1 LAAAFGIL
9 FGMLMARST
18 AVHWLLDPLVALGF
32 PSPKIAFLPVF
43 ILWFGIESVSKI
55 LLVGFACVLPVII
68 GTFSAARAVNRV
80 LLWSAFS
87 LGTSQQALLVH
98 IILPAC
104 YPRIFATLR
113 IALPVALITTFTA
126 EMVAGGGGMGATL
139 VYSQRFFESQ
149 RGSHT
154 FWLCSESASFSMR
167 QCGYFSGTTW
177 LGRRITEPN
186 DLNVDAYQD
195 EIAAIASKSAVRHL
209 LSIVYSLA
217 RPHRQ
222 SPLAVH
228 CSTPLNRCTAFIKLI
243 RCLCAPVSAH
253 RRCNNCQPA
262 RRAWEEH

>member
-139 VYSQRFFESQ
+139 VYSQRFFESP
-149 RGSHT
+149 T
-154 FWLCSESASFSMR
+154 VFAYILVM
-167 QCGYFSGTTW
+167 
-177 LGRRITEPN
+177 LGIG
-186 DLNVDAYQD
+186 LILDA
-195 EIAAIASKSAVRHL
+195 AVRVFQRH
-209 LSIVYSLA
+209 YLA
-217 RPHRQ
+217 W
-222 SPLAVH
+222 AEDYG
-228 CSTPLNRCTAFIKLI
+228 T
-243 RCLCAPVSAH
+243 
-253 RRCNNCQPA
+253 
-262 RRAWEEH
+262 